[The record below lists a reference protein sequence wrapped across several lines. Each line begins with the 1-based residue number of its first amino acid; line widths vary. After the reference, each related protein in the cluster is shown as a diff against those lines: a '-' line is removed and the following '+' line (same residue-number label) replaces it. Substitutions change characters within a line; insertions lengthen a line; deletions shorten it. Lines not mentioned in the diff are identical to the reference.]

1 MVNISCLLIFEF
13 AVAANDNPSSIDKV
27 LYDKKNLTS
36 IVSSINFVQTRP
48 RRCSPYKGPLNKH
61 ILELNLYKLI

>member
-1 MVNISCLLIFEF
+1 LIFEF

-48 RRCSPYKGPLNKH
+48 RRCSPYKGPLN
-61 ILELNLYKLI
+61 